1 MNQCMIRKLPSYTEA
16 LKALGSGKEPLA
28 FLRLGIIYGQGIGT
42 EKDDILSQYFI
53 KKAIDMG
60 NKDAEEYV
68 NQTYE
73 SGMKDFATEIVSLI
87 GDENSMT
94 LEKIAKIRARVEV
107 ERKAKNYGN
116 LSKIR
121 KYLTLIYPEYN
132 RDQAINDI
140 MNDRDTIDADI
151 LYSTCTSDNTS
162 EVYIEHQERLL
173 HQLYAPVD
181 MEDDVWEYIDLEVVG
196 KDENELAQAIV
207 NLTSSYDKICQRYN
221 ICKKEIYTLETMDLY
236 PYFKIPELALLRRQG
251 FRCLLSLKGIEPL
264 IYDEFLNNLADDKLL
279 LDICEKIK
287 DQDIQLFLISFIE
300 LNIDLES
307 LEISSLQLLK
317 AYRNNNMEPL
327 VEHINAFANRLSKA
341 NIKHH
346 LPIYTTENLPPI
358 DLSDF
363 DS

>member
-1 MNQCMIRKLPSYTEA
+1 MIKLPSLAEAQKA
-16 LKALGSGKEPLA
+16 LKGGKDPRA
-28 FLRLGIIYGQGIGT
+28 FLHLGILYAQGLGT
-42 EKDDILSQYFI
+42 EQDDLLATYFI
-53 KKAIDMG
+53 KKAHDMG
-60 NKDAEEYV
+60 SKEAEEYV
-68 NQTYE
+68 NNTYE
-73 SGMKDFATEIVSLI
+73 AGMKDFATEIASLI
-87 GDENSMT
+87 GDESSMT

-132 RDQAINDI
+132 RDQAIDDI
-140 MNDRDTIDADI
+140 MNDHATIGADI

-251 FRCLLSLKGIEPL
+251 FRCLLSIKDVEPP
-264 IYDEFLNNLADDKLL
+264 IDEFLNNLTDDKLL

-287 DQDIQLFLISFIE
+287 DQDLQLFLISFIE
-300 LNIDLES
+300 LNIDLDA
-307 LEISSLQLLK
+307 LEINSLQLLK
-317 AYRNNNMEPL
+317 AFRSNDLAPL
-327 VEHINAFANRLSKA
+327 AEHINAFVNRLSKA
-341 NIKHH
+341 DIKHH

-358 DLSDF
+358 DLSSL

>member
-1 MNQCMIRKLPSYTEA
+1 MIKLPSLAEAQKA
-16 LKALGSGKEPLA
+16 LKGGKDPRA
-28 FLRLGIIYGQGIGT
+28 FLHLGILYAQGLGT
-42 EKDDILSQYFI
+42 EQDDLLATYFI
-53 KKAIDMG
+53 KKAHDMG
-60 NKDAEEYV
+60 SKEAEEYV
-68 NQTYE
+68 NYTYE
-73 SGMKDFATEIVSLI
+73 AGMKDFATEISSLI
-87 GDENSMT
+87 GDESSMS
-94 LEKIAKIRARVEV
+94 LEKIVKIRARVEV

-132 RDQAINDI
+132 RDQAIDDI
-140 MNDRDTIDADI
+140 MNDRATIGADI

-236 PYFKIPELALLRRQG
+236 PYFKIPELALLRKQG
-251 FRCLLSLKGIEPL
+251 FRCLLSIKDVEPP
-264 IYDEFLNNLADDKLL
+264 IDEFLNNLTDDKLL

-287 DQDIQLFLISFIE
+287 DQDLQLFLISFIE
-300 LNIDLES
+300 LNIDLDA
-307 LEISSLQLLK
+307 LEINSLQLLK
-317 AYRNNNMEPL
+317 AFRNNNLAPL
-327 VEHINAFANRLSKA
+327 VEHINAFVDRLSKA
-341 NIKHH
+341 DIKHH

-358 DLSDF
+358 NLF
-363 DS
+363 GLDS

>member
-1 MNQCMIRKLPSYTEA
+1 MIKLPSLADAQRA
-16 LKALGSGKEPLA
+16 LKGGKDPLA
-28 FLRLGIIYGQGIGT
+28 FLHLGIIYTQGLGT
-42 EKDDILSQYFI
+42 EQDDLLATYFI
-53 KKAIDMG
+53 KKALDMRC
-60 NKDAEEYV
+60 KEAEEYV
-68 NQTYE
+68 NNTYE
-73 SGMKDFATEIVSLI
+73 SGMKDFATEIALLI
-87 GDENSMT
+87 EDESSMT
-94 LEKIAKIRARVEV
+94 LEKIAKLRAKVEV

-132 RDQAINDI
+132 RDQAIDDI

-173 HQLYAPVD
+173 RQLYAPVN
-181 MEDDVWEYIDLEVVG
+181 MEDNIGEQINLDVLG

-236 PYFKIPELALLRRQG
+236 PYLKIPELALLRRQG

-317 AYRNNNMEPL
+317 AYRNNNMAPL
-327 VEHINAFANRLSKA
+327 VEHINAFINRLSQA

-363 DS
+363 DF

>member
-1 MNQCMIRKLPSYTEA
+1 MIKLPSIAEAQKA
-16 LKALGSGKEPLA
+16 LKGGKDPRA
-28 FLRLGIIYGQGIGT
+28 FLHLGILYAQGLGT
-42 EKDDILSQYFI
+42 EQDDLLATYFI
-53 KKAIDMG
+53 KKAHDMG
-60 NKDAEEYV
+60 SKEAEEYV
-68 NQTYE
+68 NYTYE
-73 SGMKDFATEIVSLI
+73 AGMKDFATEIASLI
-87 GDENSMT
+87 GDESSLT

-132 RDQAINDI
+132 RDQAIDDI
-140 MNDRDTIDADI
+140 MNDRDTIGADI

-162 EVYIEHQERLL
+162 EVYVEHQERLL
-173 HQLYAPVD
+173 RQLYAPVD

-196 KDENELAQAIV
+196 KDENELAQCIV
-207 NLTSSYDKICQRYN
+207 NLTSSYDKISQRYN
-221 ICKKEIYTLETMDLY
+221 ICKKEIYTLETMDLC

-251 FRCLLSLKGIEPL
+251 FRCLLSLIVIEPL

-300 LNIDLES
+300 LNIDLDS

-317 AYRNNNMEPL
+317 AYRSNNLTPL
-327 VEHINAFANRLSKA
+327 VEHINAFVNRLSKA
-341 NIKHH
+341 NIRHH

-363 DS
+363 DF